1 MKTFIIYAKSKVTGS
16 DLDYD
21 LTFWVSAENEQ
32 KAIEKGQ
39 LLCREKN
46 AKYQKCTLITNPCE

>member
-1 MKTFIIYAKSKVTGS
+1 MKTFIIYAKSKVTGT

-21 LTFWVSAENEQ
+21 QTFWVKAESEE
-32 KAIEKGQ
+32 KAIEEGR

-46 AKYQKCTLITNPCE
+46 AKYQNCAIIENPFE